1 MRRNA
6 IPFNTLLQ
14 LAEEFCAEKE
24 LNSKKK
30 ERGRPPLYPLS
41 LILAMW
47 LWKTMLKLSY
57 RQTEVILHSL
67 IPQDLPDFSTLHYRV
82 SKITEDLWIE
92 FLNWL
97 ARRSKNLEEV
107 EVLLVDEARG
117 DMVYPFTKE

>member
-6 IPFNTLLQ
+6 IPFNILLQ

-30 ERGRPPLYPLS
+30 RRGRPPLYPLS

-57 RQTEVILHSL
+57 RREKQFYIALFLKIYL
-67 IPQDLPDFSTLHYRV
+67 ISPLCIIECLRLL
-82 SKITEDLWIE
+82 KIYGQ
-92 FLNWL
+92 N
-97 ARRSKNLEEV
+97 S
-107 EVLLVDEARG
+107 
-117 DMVYPFTKE
+117 